1 MRGILVLLLLLF
13 SNVFA
18 QTLTPAQKKI
28 AKRIY
33 EIAITAPNCK
43 GVTYEHTLIKIAM
56 QESSLGVN
64 LLGDYKKGQD
74 ITTAS
79 LGIFQFQVQTVRL
92 LQKKYHKL
100 LGWLGK
106 KNDRY
111 IAQLLLRSVDFNVV
125 LAVLNIK
132 RLSESKLTHGSYFRI
147 ISQWNGG
154 IHNKLYY
161 KRVQRHSKLVAKLI
175 KEFKN

>member
-1 MRGILVLLLLLF
+1 MRGILVFLLLF

-18 QTLTPAQKKI
+18 QTLTSAQKKI
-28 AKRIY
+28 AKQIY

-106 KNDRY
+106 KSDRY
-111 IAQLLLRSVDFNVV
+111 IAQTLLRSVDFNVV

-161 KRVQRHSKLVAKLI
+161 KRVQRHIRLVKKLI
-175 KEFKN
+175 KEFKE